1 MVPVTNIYHLAPKKK
16 EAKAPK
22 SEDKKDGKPTSA
34 RRRPQEVPYSDSD
47 SGSDTYFDRVLNNSD
62 SSSEE
67 DFSQGD
73 SDDSDDRYRPPQARH
88 QKQRPKPPRELK
100 REPMRSRRELD
111 YSDAETAEEEYFSD
125 PSTAVPP
132 RRRPGECLH
141 KANRKPH
148 SRQVVERKTTTRPS
162 KQNDENDVKIR
173 RKPMPKDKYTES
185 RFMQSDG
192 RDYSDA
198 ECEFLLR
205 YPLFAIIQCD
215 HFAHIHSA
223 SLTNLTRKWGGTN
236 NIVIIVIILLVDLM
250 QKVSRGLNH

>member
-1 MVPVTNIYHLAPKKK
+1 MESRYSERPRRQAVPHRHHSYV
-16 EAKAPK
+16 
-22 SEDKKDGKPTSA
+22 PT
-34 RRRPQEVPYSDSD
+34 RLE
-47 SGSDTYFDRVLNNSD
+47 F
-62 SSSEE
+62 SS
-67 DFSQGD
+67 D

-198 ECEFLLR
+198 EYEEMGR
-205 YPLFAIIQCD
+205 HQQHRHHRH
-215 HFAHIHSA
+215 HFARGPHAKELQLSDESEQPKA
-223 SLTNLTRKWGGTN
+223 YSRPRRRVVDSGNGRKRNVGAATQFKR
-236 NIVIIVIILLVDLM
+236 L
-250 QKVSRGLNH
+250 